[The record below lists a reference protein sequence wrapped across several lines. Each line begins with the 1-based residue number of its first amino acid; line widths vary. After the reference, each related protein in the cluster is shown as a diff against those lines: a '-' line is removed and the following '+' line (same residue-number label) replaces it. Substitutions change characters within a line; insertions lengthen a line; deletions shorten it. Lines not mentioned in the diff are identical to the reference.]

1 MRKDKRNCTYTV
13 RLNPTLPEHVKI
25 RNYLDDLDV
34 RLFKSKNSFILD
46 AINYYIDAVEDGS
59 AFEKNEPDYNPDM
72 EKTILEKTQK
82 YVDQRLL
89 SMVLSLIKNEGVVNN
104 LVDDYKQDR
113 SADED
118 FEYDDELAKVT
129 SMFTD

>member
-1 MRKDKRNCTYTV
+1 
-13 RLNPTLPEHVKI
+13 
-25 RNYLDDLDV
+25 
-34 RLFKSKNSFILD
+34 
-46 AINYYIDAVEDGS
+46 
-59 AFEKNEPDYNPDM
+59 M